1 MAGLDPKTKSYLGF
15 HIYRYVKS
23 KYRPHLSDKEKGA
36 VIHEI
41 FDEVHELVR
50 KFGES
55 KVEWKEKIFEEI
67 RENWETGAKKD
78 IVDLIKKTF
87 EDYERGKKE
96 EERIEREVSKKK
108 RIKIKH
114 TPYTCTYEGCEGKVL
129 EYEYEDGEKVYYC
142 EKNPDEHFWL
152 SQGDLKEETEKFA
165 ERKVGEGITEP
176 KPPHEGIAEI
186 DALFKEMSG
195 YPSMSK
201 IIKALKKKEEWNKLS
216 MEDKKAYVSKF
227 LKHPA
232 LKNKIKGL
240 QGKKRKLGF
249 LPVPWWASPEY
260 YEEANVLTGFQE
272 RKEEAAIEIGYERDK
287 LRKKYGPWKWWLR
300 PKYYA
305 EKNAKV
311 GELRDKYYMGGGFGS
326 EEEAFLRGRL
336 IGGIN
341 RIAGRHS
348 DHVRGVMPAIVIF
361 GLGAVISI
369 ILGSLMFF
377 FAFCSLAFQQLMP
390 PAKEKTDNEGKGI
403 GEWENLGS
411 AYLRSVFK
419 CTAIILFALG
429 IGQTNLP
436 FANIFL
442 MLVAVGGYAAM
453 KVTYHSKRP
462 DELVESFIRF
472 GFLGIL
478 AIPWF
483 IFAQIF
489 GSMTLG
495 LLALM
500 FFAVPPIKVGG
511 ETEAIERSFAYQIW
525 KPIFMVGMIIVL
537 VSSGA
542 IPINLGI
549 FNLGWALEGSLAYI
563 FLYIWIVSFL
573 AGIFTSP
580 ENLPSIGIIVLIVT
594 TVIFG
599 LGPGAQNVG
608 IALFGQWW
616 PTVHNTVTEFTKPI
630 GDLFYQLSQTFGQ
643 TLFMITNPMG
653 FAQQITEGTY
663 VENPM
668 GPTGAYGLEINNL
681 HIDGIYVGEVFSI
694 RFELNNKGSFD
705 ARNVNL
711 EILTSIEKFKEI
723 YDQTE
728 QRIDLVKSEKAKKEN
743 YIEWFNYT
751 YPITN
756 RPVFEKITKQDI
768 KPRFLFGKI
777 DCEGQT
783 SIKKMLGITTAA
795 GAALREKFIPFMARI
810 KYEYEVHSNLQIE
823 VLSKQEWDSRVRNG
837 VLIRGQKLSRIS
849 TAPAKLSIGAM
860 DQPIPENFPM
870 FIGFNL
876 SSEEGRNSKL
886 GVANVRVELPEGFV
900 KDKNM
905 LCTEK
910 KKPYTDKGIIDGKW
924 VIEWELG
931 EDEPKHVICFFNA
944 PEIGDV
950 PSKTFTISAS
960 ATYTFYRWDRDDT
973 LINFLDACEESRGE
987 ETENVS
993 SIKPGDA
1000 GYCKSQPDG
1009 LCKEVG
1015 EGGCF
1020 YGGAYYCDR
1029 TAFYKPKQEEEYV
1042 TSLKCY
1048 TTVNEG
1054 KGACCPGEGVVSGTR
1069 GVIEGV
1075 TNNQCQAAFDAWM
1088 EGKSETDIMNAMWA
1102 AS

>member
-1 MAGLDPKTKSYLGF
+1 LAGLDPKTKSYLGF

-361 GLGAVISI
+361 GLGAVISA

-377 FAFCSLAFQQLMP
+377 FAFCSIAFQQLMP

-478 AIPWF
+478 YELKIPGWG
-483 IFAQIF
+483 ISGTI
-489 GSMTLG
+489 G
-495 LLALM
+495 LICLAL
-500 FFAVPPIKVGG
+500 FFGAHLLVG
-511 ETEAIERSFAYQIW
+511 
-525 KPIFMVGMIIVL
+525 
-537 VSSGA
+537 
-542 IPINLGI
+542 
-549 FNLGWALEGSLAYI
+549 LA
-563 FLYIWIVSFL
+563 
-573 AGIFTSP
+573 
-580 ENLPSIGIIVLIVT
+580 
-594 TVIFG
+594 
-599 LGPGAQNVG
+599 
-608 IALFGQWW
+608 
-616 PTVHNTVTEFTKPI
+616 
-630 GDLFYQLSQTFGQ
+630 
-643 TLFMITNPMG
+643 
-653 FAQQITEGTY
+653 
-663 VENPM
+663 
-668 GPTGAYGLEINNL
+668 
-681 HIDGIYVGEVFSI
+681 
-694 RFELNNKGSFD
+694 
-705 ARNVNL
+705 
-711 EILTSIEKFKEI
+711 
-723 YDQTE
+723 
-728 QRIDLVKSEKAKKEN
+728 
-743 YIEWFNYT
+743 EW
-751 YPITN
+751 
-756 RPVFEKITKQDI
+756 V
-768 KPRFLFGKI
+768 
-777 DCEGQT
+777 
-783 SIKKMLGITTAA
+783 
-795 GAALREKFIPFMARI
+795 
-810 KYEYEVHSNLQIE
+810 E
-823 VLSKQEWDSRVRNG
+823 VL
-837 VLIRGQKLSRIS
+837 LF
-849 TAPAKLSIGAM
+849 A
-860 DQPIPENFPM
+860 
-870 FIGFNL
+870 
-876 SSEEGRNSKL
+876 L
-886 GVANVRVELPEGFV
+886 GVALLVAEIFFIPGFGIAGISGIACLLLAVYLALVKTPIPRYSWEYEQFRLAMHTVFWVVVGLPIILVLTWKLLPHTPFYARIVQVAEERADLGFTAESTDSYMGKLGRTVTILRPAGRARFEGRLVDVVAEGEFIPPNTRVKVIDV
-900 KDKNM
+900 KGNRVV
-905 LCTEK
+905 
-910 KKPYTDKGIIDGKW
+910 
-924 VIEWELG
+924 VIPHEE
-931 EDEPKHVICFFNA
+931 V
-944 PEIGDV
+944 
-950 PSKTFTISAS
+950 
-960 ATYTFYRWDRDDT
+960 
-973 LINFLDACEESRGE
+973 EES
-987 ETENVS
+987 
-993 SIKPGDA
+993 
-1000 GYCKSQPDG
+1000 
-1009 LCKEVG
+1009 
-1015 EGGCF
+1015 
-1020 YGGAYYCDR
+1020 
-1029 TAFYKPKQEEEYV
+1029 
-1042 TSLKCY
+1042 
-1048 TTVNEG
+1048 
-1054 KGACCPGEGVVSGTR
+1054 
-1069 GVIEGV
+1069 
-1075 TNNQCQAAFDAWM
+1075 
-1088 EGKSETDIMNAMWA
+1088 
-1102 AS
+1102 